1 MRTAWAGDRRTSYST
16 QFNANATDFTVIG
29 RGGNG
34 LSRSPFFIRQTA
46 TIRTI
51 CLAGQAISA
60 YFVSLP
66 AGGGAA
72 LL

>member
-1 MRTAWAGDRRTSYST
+1 M
-16 QFNANATDFTVIG
+16 VVG

-34 LSRSPFFIRQTA
+34 LSRSPFFIRQIFA
-46 TIRTI
+46 I
-51 CLAGQAISA
+51 CQGMGAVRALDA

-66 AGGGAA
+66 EGGGTV